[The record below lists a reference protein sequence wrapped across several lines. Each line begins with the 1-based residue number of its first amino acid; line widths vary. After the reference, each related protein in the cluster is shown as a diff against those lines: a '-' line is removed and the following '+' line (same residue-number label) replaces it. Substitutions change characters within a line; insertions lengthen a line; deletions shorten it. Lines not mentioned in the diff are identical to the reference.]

1 MWKTKQLLIHIVF
14 DRRKKNTMEV
24 TEDQQQLGL
33 GLGNP
38 NPNP

>member
-24 TEDQQQLGL
+24 TEDQQQFGFPHSLK
-33 GLGNP
+33 
-38 NPNP
+38 